1 MRAFEILN
9 KRILFFTFLAAFLLV
24 SVLPVLISGFIILHR
39 TEEELKSSLNESN
52 YLIARAIAVEISDS
66 NLRPWTDLLGSLA
79 SAPRAGSGLP
89 ESFDNLVDQAFRQET
104 RLAVLSVQTAG
115 RREPR
120 HYVNRLFRE
129 ELNRQD
135 PDELTRLFSFRQTGE
150 SVGRPV
156 LLDSGSSVYLP
167 VEAADRAG
175 GKPLLT
181 VRGVFRMNP
190 SLEAFDQ
197 DVSPMR
203 RQIYVLDRNGDVLFR
218 NGFAEIGPGKP
229 LPYPLLPA
237 GARAASV
244 FRTVAFNFKGEKH
257 LGYAYPM
264 TVTGWRVVL
273 VYPQDKAYALVSG
286 TRRSILAT
294 LGAAV
299 LLSLSLSFLLA
310 WFHSSVIVHAKEAL
324 QRYADKLEQTN
335 TELDAFA
342 SSISHDLSA
351 PLRHIMGYAD
361 ILEMRLKPTLDPK
374 DLGHLEKIASASRHL
389 HALIH
394 DVLVFSK
401 MGRSEIHKTRVSL
414 SALVE
419 ATRGRLEPDIHGR
432 AIAWRTDG
440 DETLWGDS
448 TMLQLV
454 LFNLISNALK
464 FTRDREHPLIAIG
477 ARPGPEETTV
487 FVSDNGVGFDSREQ
501 DRLFG
506 LFQRLHDRAEFEGH
520 GVGLAHVR
528 RIIAK
533 HGGRTWAESRPGRGA
548 TFYFSLPVEAR
559 GTDGE
564 MSR

>member
-24 SVLPVLISGFIILHR
+24 SVLPVLISGFIILNR
-39 TEEELKSSLNESN
+39 TEEELKSSLHESN

-66 NLRPWTDLLGSLA
+66 NLRPWAALLGGLA

-89 ESFDNLVDQAFRQET
+89 ESFDHLVDQAFRQEDD
-104 RLAVLSVQTAG
+104 LAVLSVQTAG
-115 RREPR
+115 GREPR
-120 HYVNRLFRE
+120 HYINRSFRE

-150 SVGRPV
+150 TVGRPV
-156 LLDSGSSVYLP
+156 LLDSGRSVFLP
-167 VEAADRAG
+167 VEAADRTG

-218 NGFAEIGPGKP
+218 NGFAEIGSGKP
-229 LPYPLLPA
+229 LPYPLPQA

-244 FRTVAFNFKGEKH
+244 FRTVAFDFNGERH
-257 LGYAYPM
+257 LAYAYPM
-264 TVTGWRVVL
+264 AVTGWRVVL
-273 VYPQDKAYALVSG
+273 VYPQNKAYALVSG

-294 LGAAV
+294 LGTAA
-299 LLSLSLSFLLA
+299 LLSLALSFLLA

-335 TELDAFA
+335 AELDAFA

-389 HALIH
+389 HSMIH
-394 DVLVFSK
+394 DVLLFSK
-401 MGRSEIHKTRVSL
+401 MGHSEIHKTRIPLSSL
-414 SALVE
+414 VD
-419 ATRGRLEPDIHGR
+419 ATRIRLEPDIRGR
-432 AIAWRTDG
+432 VVAWRVDG
-440 DETLWGDS
+440 GETLWGDS

-464 FTRDREHPLIAIG
+464 FTRDREHPLIEIG
-477 ARPGPEETTV
+477 ASPGPEETIV
-487 FVSDNGVGFDSREQ
+487 FVSDNGVGFDSRDQ

-559 GTDGE
+559 E
-564 MSR
+564 QMEK